1 MVMAKPIH
9 LGHTLHN
16 YYCILPLISAVSYQV
31 APLTYVALGLI
42 IARYISSERSE
53 KQSKFGEC
61 LLPFSS
67 ESFVFLSLLQQVRQ
81 ILLFVLYGCETWS
94 LTLSKEHRLRVP
106 ENRMV
111 RRIFRPKREEV
122 VGCWRRLHN

>member
-1 MVMAKPIH
+1 MVMAKPIN
-9 LGHTLHN
+9 LGHTLHS

-31 APLTYVALGLI
+31 ALLMYVALGLMVV
-42 IARYISSERSE
+42 RHTNSQRSE

-67 ESFVFLSLLQQVRQ
+67 ESLVFLSLLQQVRQ
-81 ILLFVLYGCETWS
+81 ILLFVLYRCETSS

-111 RRIFRPKREEV
+111 RKIFRRQEV